1 MSKGH
6 DAANTGWRKCSAGR
20 GRRKHSCQL
29 PYHTSSIN
37 QQAWRSEQAHA
48 GAWLTCWNM
57 PRGVRTADTCCP
69 APPQAEQVL
78 AEVPGFVP
86 VPLHV
91 WHLRIK
97 VQKIKFGT
105 HNVVNLH
112 WGARTQAYGHG
123 RS

>member
-1 MSKGH
+1 MMQRTQGGKNAALGEGG
-6 DAANTGWRKCSAGR
+6 ANTRA
-20 GRRKHSCQL
+20 SC
-29 PYHTSSIN
+29 PIAPSSIN
-37 QQAWRSEQAHA
+37 QQAWRSEQARA

-86 VPLHV
+86 DPSHV

-97 VQKIKFGT
+97 VHKIKFEI
-105 HNVVNLH
+105 HVVVNLH
-112 WGARTQAYGHG
+112 WGARTQAYGKG